1 MYDDKYYD
9 NILKDMSGRVG
20 GQINTEEGSLVYF
33 ALAPAAAELEEL
45 YNNLEVAGL
54 NGNILTCDRDHLI
67 LFGEENNIPIKT
79 ATNAIWLAE
88 FNVDFDVGERFEA
101 GDMTYI
107 SINKAEDKRY
117 YLKCETAGKA
127 GNIKPDDELLP
138 IEFIEEYDTGE
149 LVELIEPAM
158 DDEETETYRI
168 RLLEER
174 KQENVISGNRAD
186 YRKFIKGLTGVGGVK
201 QERATGECKRIN
213 TYVISSTWGKP
224 SDEIVEAVQ
233 QAVDPKGSQG
243 EGEGKAPFFHVVDIL
258 PVETE
263 EINISANFELLP
275 DYSFNQLLP
284 DIEEAVD
291 FYFTELNKGW
301 EETEKEGLIVRVL
314 RLADAITGIEGVVDV
329 SNLMLNGQED
339 NIELGRN
346 TIPIRGGISNVN

>member
-9 NILKDMSGRVG
+9 KILEDMSGRVDEE
-20 GQINTEEGSLVYF
+20 ISTEEGSLVFF

-67 LFGEENNIPIKT
+67 LFGEENNTPIKT

-88 FNVDFDVGERFEA
+88 FNTDFDVGERFEA

-149 LVELIEPAM
+149 LIELIEPAV

-201 QERATGECKRIN
+201 QERATGECKRIK
-213 TYVISSTWGKP
+213 TYIISSTWGKP
-224 SDEIVEAVQ
+224 SDEIVEEVQ
-233 QAVDPKGSQG
+233 QAVDPKGRQG
-243 EGEGKAPFFHVVDIL
+243 EGEGKAPFFHVVDII

-263 EINISANFELLP
+263 EINVSAKLELLP
-275 DYSFNQLLP
+275 DYSFDQLLP
-284 DIEEAVD
+284 DIREAID
-291 FYFTELNKGW
+291 SYFTELSKGW
-301 EETEKEGLIVRVL
+301 EATEKEGLIVRVL
-314 RLADAITGIEGVVDV
+314 KIADAITGIEGVIDV
-329 SNLMLNGQED
+329 SDLMLNGQEG
-339 NIELGRN
+339 NIELGSN
-346 TIPIRGGISNVN
+346 TIPIRGRISNVN